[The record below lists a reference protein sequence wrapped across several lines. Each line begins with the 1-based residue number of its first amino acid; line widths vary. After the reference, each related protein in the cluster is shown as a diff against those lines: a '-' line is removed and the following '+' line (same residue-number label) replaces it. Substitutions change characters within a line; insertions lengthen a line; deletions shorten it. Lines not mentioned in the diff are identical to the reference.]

1 MFFPLLLLNLL
12 SLSLTNNECLLLYS
26 NNTID
31 IPCKTNTSCCYI
43 KISFKGGENFKC
55 ALKHNESDD
64 NCDNYKGTIGAYGGD
79 VIECD
84 CATNYIPITVLIF
97 IVVLNIF

>member
-1 MFFPLLLLNLL
+1 MLFSLLFLNLL
-12 SLSLTNNECLLLYS
+12 HLSLTSNDCFLLYS

-31 IPCKTNTSCCYI
+31 IPCETNSSCCYM
-43 KISFKGGENFKC
+43 KISFKGGEKVKC